1 MDSVATYAQAV
12 LGNQWTYYFKYSTSA
27 TWYDTSNAQVYI
39 GPTEYLGY
47 GGAAIAFLASFL
59 GAMEV
64 AGQTLVQIEESLDVW
79 LGGYAEGNYDE
90 ILKSADDS
98 DAMQQFLVGFTWD
111 LIVYSLALF
120 WHAFFTMTVGFITGI
135 YIMYKLYTKVGT
147 D

>member
-1 MDSVATYAQAV
+1 MDKVATFAQTV
-12 LGNQWTYYFKYSTSA
+12 LGNQWNSFFKYSTSA
-27 TWYDTSNAQVYI
+27 PWSDTSNAPVYI

-47 GGAAIAFLASFL
+47 GGAGVAFLASFL

-111 LIVYSLALF
+111 LVVYSLALF
-120 WHAFFTMTVGFITGI
+120 WHAFFTMSVGFITGI
-135 YIMYKLYTKVGT
+135 YIMYKLYSKVG
-147 D
+147 